1 MIATPS
7 AFKLEYLKNKK
18 RFLETVFWKLFVDTY
33 KTAFL
38 ALSAKQMIFL
48 EMLPILSA
56 NFFITC
62 MHICDMSHSAFLFD
76 QF

>member
-48 EMLPILSA
+48 EM
-56 NFFITC
+56 
-62 MHICDMSHSAFLFD
+62 HICDMRHPAFLFD